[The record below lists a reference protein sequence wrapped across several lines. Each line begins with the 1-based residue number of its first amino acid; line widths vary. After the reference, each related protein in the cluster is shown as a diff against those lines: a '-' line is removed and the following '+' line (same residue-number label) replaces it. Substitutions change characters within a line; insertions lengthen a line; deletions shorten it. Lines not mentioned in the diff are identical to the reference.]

1 MDGNNHVHK
10 EEPAQREHGH
20 DKKSPPVLSESEKE
34 IVNLQLNGLAA
45 ELDTQS
51 LWSYTT
57 TWDKAIIVI
66 SVVAAILG
74 GASNPLLTVVY
85 GLAVGSFADRSNG
98 VTSISELSAEVAKV
112 CLYWI
117 YLGIAMFF
125 FIYITTVGFYY
136 VGERIVMR
144 LRYAY
149 LRTILRQNIAFFDTL
164 GAGDV
169 TTCITSDMNLIQEGI
184 TSKVS
189 MGLTAVATF
198 FSAYTITYIQYWR
211 LGLIMTS
218 TVVVMLLT
226 GTAGGILAVRYS
238 KSSMTLYN
246 SGSNLAEESIGSI
259 RHVTAFGI
267 QNTLANK
274 YLGFLRQGEKPG
286 IKARLAISFMISF
299 MNGLPFLSYSLCFW
313 QSGRY
318 IISGHMSP
326 GAAVTATMAIVIGGF
341 AIGKVAPS
349 LQSFMASTASASM
362 IIRSMQRASPEDPMS
377 NDGRKLEEIK
387 GEVSFNDISLVYPSR
402 QDVVVLKRVTL
413 TMPAG
418 KITAIVGPTGS
429 GKSSIIGLVERFYR
443 PTGGHITLDGHN
455 IQDLNL
461 RWLRSRLAYVGQEP
475 ILFNTTILEN
485 IGHGL
490 AYLEDATRS
499 SQGIKDAVIKAAK
512 DANAHDFIM
521 ALPKGYDTVVGEK
534 GLQLSGGQRQ
544 RIAIARA
551 LIRDPT
557 ILILDEATSA
567 LDSRAEKLV
576 QKALTKA
583 AKGRTTIVIAHR
595 LSTIR
600 SADNIVV
607 LSAGEIAEQG
617 DHDSLMAR
625 QGLYANLVNG
635 QQLTEEKTEEDDDD
649 ALIENASA
657 SSWLMDEK
665 ATTKVQPE
673 IVVEKK
679 SDSKKFDKRLSFW
692 DLLRLMDKLNRPE
705 RMLILLG
712 FIGCVFAGLGTPVQA
727 IFFAKL
733 IEAVSVP
740 ASQYNKLRSETSF
753 WASMYLMLGIV
764 AIISWFGQ
772 GACFAFSSERLIRR
786 AKDTTFRSIL
796 RQEVSFFDER
806 PTGDLTTMLSQDT
819 THLGGLDGAVL
830 GSMITFTVTIIGG
843 LALSVAI
850 GWKLGL
856 VCAALIPITVGSGY
870 IRLIILSLFD
880 RKVRQTQAESA
891 AYANEAVRA
900 IRTVASLGLENEV
913 LQRYRA
919 ILERDAAASLRSILW
934 ASVLFALS
942 QSLLMPTGALVFWYS
957 STLLATGEYTLT
969 QCFICFS
976 ALVTGAQTAGAVF
989 NFAPDMSK
997 AMQAGRHLRNLFER
1011 VPPIDSYS
1019 SEGRLL
1025 PAETCRGAIEIQ
1037 DVSYRYPQRPERVVL
1052 ANFSLSIKS
1061 GQFVALVG
1069 PSGCG
1074 KSTVLALLERFFDPD
1089 IGHIR
1094 VDGSNI
1100 TELNI
1105 SQYRSRI
1112 AMVGQ
1117 EPVVYS
1123 GTIRENLVL
1132 GASGNVTEEAIAQAC
1147 KDANIYEFIKSLPDG
1162 FATVVG
1168 AQGSMLSGG
1177 QKQRVA
1183 IARALLRNPKMLLLD
1198 EATSALDSQSERIVQ
1213 EALDRAAKGR
1223 TTISVAHRLSTIKR
1237 ADLICVMD
1245 QGKLVEKGTH
1255 EQLMAKREMYYDLVQ
1270 AQNLDTGP

>member
-1 MDGNNHVHK
+1 
-10 EEPAQREHGH
+10 
-20 DKKSPPVLSESEKE
+20 
-34 IVNLQLNGLAA
+34 
-45 ELDTQS
+45 
-51 LWSYTT
+51 
-57 TWDKAIIVI
+57 
-66 SVVAAILG
+66 
-74 GASNPLLTVVY
+74 
-85 GLAVGSFADRSNG
+85 
-98 VTSISELSAEVAKV
+98 
-112 CLYWI
+112 
-117 YLGIAMFF
+117 
-125 FIYITTVGFYY
+125 
-136 VGERIVMR
+136 
-144 LRYAY
+144 
-149 LRTILRQNIAFFDTL
+149 
-164 GAGDV
+164 
-169 TTCITSDMNLIQEGI
+169 
-184 TSKVS
+184 
-189 MGLTAVATF
+189 
-198 FSAYTITYIQYWR
+198 
-211 LGLIMTS
+211 
-218 TVVVMLLT
+218 
-226 GTAGGILAVRYS
+226 
-238 KSSMTLYN
+238 
-246 SGSNLAEESIGSI
+246 
-259 RHVTAFGI
+259 
-267 QNTLANK
+267 
-274 YLGFLRQGEKPG
+274 
-286 IKARLAISFMISF
+286 
-299 MNGLPFLSYSLCFW
+299 
-313 QSGRY
+313 
-318 IISGHMSP
+318 
-326 GAAVTATMAIVIGGF
+326 MAIVIGDF
-341 AIGKVAPS
+341 SIGRVAPS
-349 LQSFMASTASASM
+349 LQSFIASTASASM
-362 IIRSMQRASPEDPMS
+362 IICSMKRASPEDPLS
-377 NDGRKLEEIK
+377 TEGGRPEGIK
-387 GEVSFNDISLVYPSR
+387 GEVSFNDVSLIYPSR
-402 QDVVVLKRVTL
+402 QDVTVLKRVCL

-418 KITAIVGPTGS
+418 KTTAIVGPTGS
-429 GKSSIIGLVERFYR
+429 GKSSIVGLVERFYR

-455 IQDLNL
+455 IQYLNL
-461 RWLRSRLAYVGQEP
+461 RWLRSQLAYVGQEP
-475 ILFNTTILEN
+475 ILFNTTIQEN

-490 AYLEDATRS
+490 AYLDDATRS
-499 SQGIKDAVIKAAK
+499 SRDLKAAVIDAAK

-521 ALPKGYDTVVGEK
+521 ALPEGYETVVGEK

-557 ILILDEATSA
+557 VLILDEATSA

-600 SADNIVV
+600 SADNIAV
-607 LSAGEIAEQG
+607 LSGGEIVEQG
-617 DHDSLMAR
+617 DHDSLMAN

-635 QQLTEEKTEEDDDD
+635 QQLTEEKTDEDDD
-649 ALIENASA
+649 ALIENASI
-657 SSWLMDEK
+657 SSWFVDEK
-665 ATTKVQPE
+665 STAKELPE
-673 IVVEKK
+673 IVVEKI
-679 SDSKKFDKRLSFW
+679 DSKKLDKRLSFR
-692 DLLRLMDKLNRPE
+692 DLLHLMDKLNRPE

-712 FIGCVFAGLGTPVQA
+712 LISCVFAGLGTPVQA

-753 WASMYLMLGIV
+753 WALMYLMLGIV

-786 AKDTTFRSIL
+786 AKDTAFRSIL

-806 PTGDLTTMLSQDT
+806 STGDLTTILSQDT

-830 GSMITFTVTIIGG
+830 GSMITFRVTIVGG

-880 RKVRQTQAESA
+880 RKVRQTQAKSA

-919 ILERDAAASLRSILW
+919 ILERDAAASLRSILQ

-997 AMQAGRHLRNLFER
+997 AMQAGRQLRNLFER
-1011 VPPIDSYS
+1011 IPPIDSYS
-1019 SEGRLL
+1019 TEGRLL
-1025 PAETCRGAIEIQ
+1025 PAGACHGAIEIL

-1052 ANFSLSIKS
+1052 ENFSLSIKP

-1074 KSTVLALLERFFDPD
+1074 KSTVLSLLERFFDPETGQ
-1089 IGHIR
+1089 IQ
-1094 VDGSNI
+1094 VDGSSI
-1100 TELNI
+1100 TGLNI
-1105 SQYRSRI
+1105 SQYRSCI

-1132 GASGNVTEEAIAQAC
+1132 GVAEGVTDEAIAQAC
-1147 KDANIYEFIKSLPDG
+1147 KDANIHEFISSLPDG

-1183 IARALLRNPKMLLLD
+1183 IARALLRNPKILLLD

-1223 TTISVAHRLSTIKR
+1223 TTISVAHRLSKIKQ

-1255 EQLMAKREMYYDLVQ
+1255 EQLMAKRKMYYDLVQ
-1270 AQNLDTGP
+1270 AQDLDRVS

>member
-1 MDGNNHVHK
+1 MPFVLLSTGLGVLIGWLAYFILSSSCRCSPWEPCWPSGDLWQALNTSIDGNLFHLKPVAHVCYK
-10 EEPAQREHGH
+10 NEPGFNQDACDSLLHHLRDSGWRASQPDIEFHS
-20 DKKSPPVLSESEKE
+20 DLS
-34 IVNLQLNGLAA
+34 LNGTSFGPAVTASAGVMNWNLYAQA
-45 ELDTQS
+45 SQRG
-51 LWSYTT
+51 YI
-57 TWDKAIIVI
+57 A
-66 SVVAAILG
+66 LG
-74 GASNPLLTVVY
+74 GDCPTVGVVGGFLQGGDIPDFLSINKGLGVDNVLEFDVVTADGELVKANRYQNPDLFWALRGGGGGTFGVVTR
-85 GLAVGSFADRSNG
+85 ATIRVFPDTPV
-98 VTSISELSAEVAKV
+98 VTSEIIIKA
-112 CLYWI
+112 
-117 YLGIAMFF
+117 
-125 FIYITTVGFYY
+125 
-136 VGERIVMR
+136 
-144 LRYAY
+144 
-149 LRTILRQNIAFFDTL
+149 
-164 GAGDV
+164 
-169 TTCITSDMNLIQEGI
+169 
-184 TSKVS
+184 
-189 MGLTAVATF
+189 
-198 FSAYTITYIQYWR
+198 QYWK

-226 GTAGGILAVRYS
+226 GTAGGILAVRNS

-267 QNTLANK
+267 QNALADK

-299 MNGLPFLSYSLCFW
+299 MNGLPFLSYGLCFW

-341 AIGKVAPS
+341 SIGRVAPS

-362 IIRSMQRASPEDPMS
+362 IIRSMQRASPEDPLS
-377 NDGRKLEEIK
+377 TEGERPEGVK
-387 GEVSFNDISLVYPSR
+387 GEVSFNDVSLVYPSR
-402 QDVVVLKRVTL
+402 QNVAVLKHVCL
-413 TMPAG
+413 KMPAG
-418 KITAIVGPTGS
+418 KTTAIVGPTGS
-429 GKSSIIGLVERFYR
+429 GKSSIVGLVERFYR
-443 PTGGHITLDGHN
+443 PIGGNIMLDEHD

-461 RWLRSRLAYVGQEP
+461 RWLRSQLAYVGQEP
-475 ILFNTTILEN
+475 ILFNTTIQEN
-485 IGHGL
+485 ISHGL
-490 AYLEDATRS
+490 AYLDDAARS
-499 SQGIKDAVIKAAK
+499 SRDIKAAVIEATK

-521 ALPKGYDTVVGEK
+521 ALPKGYDTMVGEK

-567 LDSRAEKLV
+567 LNSRAEKLV

-607 LSAGEIAEQG
+607 LSAGEIVERG
-617 DHDSLMAR
+617 DHDSLMAN

-635 QQLTEEKTEEDDDD
+635 QQLTEEKTDEDDD

-657 SSWLMDEK
+657 SSW
-665 ATTKVQPE
+665 
-673 IVVEKK
+673 
-679 SDSKKFDKRLSFW
+679 
-692 DLLRLMDKLNRPE
+692 
-705 RMLILLG
+705 
-712 FIGCVFAGLGTPVQA
+712 QA

-753 WASMYLMLGIV
+753 WALMYLMLGIV

-772 GACFAFSSERLIRR
+772 GACFVFSSERLIRR

-806 PTGDLTTMLSQDT
+806 STGDLTTILSQDT
-819 THLGGLDGAVL
+819 THLGGLDAAVL

-870 IRLIILSLFD
+870 VRLIILSLFD

-919 ILERDAAASLRSILW
+919 ILERDAAASLRSILQ

-989 NFAPDMSK
+989 NSAPDMSK

-1019 SEGRLL
+1019 TEGRLL
-1025 PAETCRGAIEIQ
+1025 PAEACRGAIEIQ
-1037 DVSYRYPQRPERVVL
+1037 DVS
-1052 ANFSLSIKS
+1052 
-1061 GQFVALVG
+1061 QFVALVG

-1074 KSTVLALLERFFDPD
+1074 KSTVLSLLERFFDPETGQ
-1089 IGHIR
+1089 IQ
-1094 VDGSNI
+1094 VDGSSI
-1100 TELNI
+1100 TGLNI
-1105 SQYRSRI
+1105 SQYRSCI

-1132 GASGNVTEEAIAQAC
+1132 GAAEGVTEEAIVQAC
-1147 KDANIYEFIKSLPDG
+1147 KDANIYEFISSLQDG

-1168 AQGSMLSGG
+1168 AQG
-1177 QKQRVA
+1177 
-1183 IARALLRNPKMLLLD
+1183 N
-1198 EATSALDSQSERIVQ
+1198 SQSERIVQ

-1270 AQNLDTGP
+1270 AQNLDTVS

>member
-1 MDGNNHVHK
+1 MYV
-10 EEPAQREHGH
+10 A
-20 DKKSPPVLSESEKE
+20 
-34 IVNLQLNGLAA
+34 
-45 ELDTQS
+45 
-51 LWSYTT
+51 
-57 TWDKAIIVI
+57 
-66 SVVAAILG
+66 AAILG

-98 VTSISELSAEVAKV
+98 VTSIPELSAAVAKV
-112 CLYWI
+112 CLYWV

-136 VGERIVMR
+136 VGERVVMR

-169 TTCITSDMNLIQEGI
+169 TTRITSDMNLIQEGI

-189 MGLTAVATF
+189 MGLIAVATF
-198 FSAYTITYIQYWR
+198 CSAYTITYIQYWK

-226 GTAGGILAVRYS
+226 GTAGG
-238 KSSMTLYN
+238 
-246 SGSNLAEESIGSI
+246 
-259 RHVTAFGI
+259 
-267 QNTLANK
+267 
-274 YLGFLRQGEKPG
+274 
-286 IKARLAISFMISF
+286 
-299 MNGLPFLSYSLCFW
+299 
-313 QSGRY
+313 
-318 IISGHMSP
+318 HMGP
-326 GAAVTATMAIVIGGF
+326 GAAVTATMAIVIGDF
-341 AIGKVAPS
+341 SIGRVAPS
-349 LQSFMASTASASM
+349 LQSFIASTASASM
-362 IIRSMQRASPEDPMS
+362 IIRSMKRASPEDPLS
-377 NDGRKLEEIK
+377 TEGGRPEGIK
-387 GEVSFNDISLVYPSR
+387 GEVSFNDVSLVYPSR
-402 QDVVVLKRVTL
+402 QDVTVLKRVCL

-418 KITAIVGPTGS
+418 KTTAIVGPTGS
-429 GKSSIIGLVERFYR
+429 GKSSIVGLVERFYR

-455 IQDLNL
+455 IQDLNF
-461 RWLRSRLAYVGQEP
+461 RWLRSQLAY
-475 ILFNTTILEN
+475 
-485 IGHGL
+485 
-490 AYLEDATRS
+490 
-499 SQGIKDAVIKAAK
+499 

-521 ALPKGYDTVVGEK
+521 ALPKGYETVVGEK

-557 ILILDEATSA
+557 VLILDEATSA

-600 SADNIVV
+600 SADNIAV
-607 LSAGEIAEQG
+607 LSGGEIVEQG
-617 DHDSLMAR
+617 DHDSLMAN
-625 QGLYANLVNG
+625 QGLYANLVKG
-635 QQLTEEKTEEDDDD
+635 QQLTEEKTDEDDD
-649 ALIENASA
+649 ALIENASI
-657 SSWLMDEK
+657 SSWFVDEK
-665 ATTKVQPE
+665 STAKELPE
-673 IVVEKK
+673 IVVEKI
-679 SDSKKFDKRLSFW
+679 DSKKLDKRLSFR
-692 DLLRLMDKLNRPE
+692 DLLHLMDKLNRPE

-712 FIGCVFAGLGTPVQA
+712 LIGCVFAGLGTPVQA

-753 WASMYLMLGIV
+753 WALMYLMLGIV

-786 AKDTTFRSIL
+786 AKDTAFRSIL

-806 PTGDLTTMLSQDT
+806 STGDLTTILSQDT

-830 GSMITFTVTIIGG
+830 GSMITLTVTIVGG

-880 RKVRQTQAESA
+880 LKVRQTQAKSA

-919 ILERDAAASLRSILW
+919 ILERDAAASLRSILQ

-997 AMQAGRHLRNLFER
+997 QDGSF
-1011 VPPIDSYS
+1011 V
-1019 SEGRLL
+1019 
-1025 PAETCRGAIEIQ
+1025 TCLS
-1037 DVSYRYPQRPERVVL
+1037 VYPQLTAIALRAGYCQQERATVP
-1052 ANFSLSIKS
+1052 SKS
-1061 GQFVALVG
+1061 KTSVTVTRNVQSEF
-1069 PSGCG
+1069 GCG
-1074 KSTVLALLERFFDPD
+1074 KSTVLSLLERFFDPETGQ
-1089 IGHIR
+1089 IQ
-1094 VDGSNI
+1094 VDGSSI
-1100 TELNI
+1100 TGLNI
-1105 SQYRSRI
+1105 SQYRSCI

-1132 GASGNVTEEAIAQAC
+1132 GVAEGVTDEAIAQAC
-1147 KDANIYEFIKSLPDG
+1147 KDANIHEFISSLPDG

-1177 QKQRVA
+1177 QKHRVA
-1183 IARALLRNPKMLLLD
+1183 IARALLRNPKILLLD
-1198 EATSALDSQSERIVQ
+1198 EATSALDSQSERIAQ

-1223 TTISVAHRLSTIKR
+1223 TTISVAHRLNTIKQ

-1255 EQLMAKREMYYDLVQ
+1255 EQLMAKRKMYYDLVQ
-1270 AQNLDTGP
+1270 AQDLDRVS